1 MERKYSEDDVT
12 WSSIEKYIP
21 YAKVEWSI
29 NKQGIS
35 TYKLIDKN
43 GKEIDIGQ
51 LPLTKGRGLPQ
62 SH

>member
-21 YAKVEWSI
+21 YAKAEWSI

-43 GKEIDIGQ
+43 GKEIDIDEYVKRHIFFEEN
-51 LPLTKGRGLPQ
+51 L
-62 SH
+62 

>member
-21 YAKVEWSI
+21 YAKVEWST

-43 GKEIDIGQ
+43 GKEIDIQ
-51 LPLTKGRGLPQ
+51 KYVKRHI
-62 SH
+62 SFERNI